1 MFLSA
6 CVKMCEN
13 FQDVRKIEVV
23 KDSQRVSERLIE
35 ILVSAA
41 ESVIAEK
48 NAFTVGLSG
57 KLFSFILLGKFS
69 LWLVKWRSAPIR
81 CVNFLFYDLSVGWD
95 IFFFFFCRFSF
106 PLMHFVWLKC
116 QWYLN
121 MLRFFFFFFFWLSVV
136 NFLCWLSCIVARV
149 CSYGL

>member
-57 KLFSFILLGKFS
+57 GSMVDFLCSGFLRREAKVDLT
-69 LWLVKWRSAPIR
+69 KWK
-81 CVNFLFYDLSVGWD
+81 
-95 IFFFFFCRFSF
+95 FFFCDER
-106 PLMHFVWLKC
+106 
-116 QWYLN
+116 
-121 MLRFFFFFFFWLSVV
+121 
-136 NFLCWLSCIVARV
+136 IVPVHHSESTFGTYKRKLLTILPIDEKQFIPV
-149 CSYGL
+149 DTSMTRNIE